1 LIKRDLHMA
10 RRVVFEEQSTP
21 QREER
26 VVLARTSDEGES
38 SSFFGGDTKEIIL
51 AVVGLVV
58 VMQIFRAQTAGP
70 PGLLGGSSGGSGG
83 GSGAKLFGALTSWL
97 TFFLTSAIA
106 QLFLFLFFFPGI
118 RKYIPFLN
126 HFLNEALALEG
137 EERYDDIVR
146 DGIQRR
152 NDRKKGQTD
161 RTKAKAFEDA
171 NKSSRVELINQTG
184 EDMLK
189 IPQERVARDMRRV
202 NSSTNDA
209 IKKLSAAS
217 AIGDEDGASIFMG
230 SEDLN
235 TIRDLIKKH
244 APRLLDPGIDDP
256 DKLMQAAIQ
265 FEYTDV
271 NRQEVSSDTTD
282 RMNELHKLH
291 TRVGDASE
299 NFKKHLASVSE
310 DAKGDLKGALKR
322 FCVYAR
328 YEGVGDGCLLSK
340 STHISKTSL
349 LYKEVGTEAIKSK
362 EEILSELKEEGP
374 VGDHAFN
381 ALLNEI
387 EMSLNDYHDP
397 NGTLLDELR
406 AKRAYLKDAQGAL
419 SATRMDQSADAFDK
433 FVEKVSADNTPGAI
447 EPKQLGPMVVDGGQY
462 GPAGIIEH
470 ITKGKNLTEG
480 LKTAIRNLNSVIG
493 GSNPWKPEEFDS
505 NDLDDNFTG
514 IEKSILESGD
524 SNVSSILRMVD
535 AHKYELASTIN
546 ARGAEVHTGGGGAG
560 GAEGGGA
567 EGGGGDGELG
577 KDFASLKLE

>member
-1 LIKRDLHMA
+1 MA
-10 RRVVFEEQSTP
+10 KRVVIEEQSTP
-21 QREER
+21 QQEER

-83 GSGAKLFGALTSWL
+83 SGAKLFGALTSWL

-137 EERYDDIVR
+137 GERYDDIVR

-161 RTKAKAFEDA
+161 RIKAKAFEDA
-171 NKSSRVELINQTG
+171 NSRVELINQTG
-184 EDMLK
+184 EDLLT
-189 IPQERVARDMRRV
+189 IPQESVVRDMRRV

-217 AIGDEDGASIFMG
+217 AIGDEDDASIFMG
-230 SEDLN
+230 REDLN

-256 DKLMQAAIQ
+256 VKLMQAAIQ
-265 FEYTDV
+265 SEHNDV
-271 NRQEVSSDTTD
+271 NRQEASSDTTD
-282 RMNELHKLH
+282 QMNTDQMNELDKLH
-291 TRVGDASE
+291 KRVGDASV
-299 NFKKHLASVSE
+299 NFKQHLASVSE

-328 YEGVGDGCLLSK
+328 YEGVGDGCLLTK
-340 STHISKTSL
+340 STRISKTSL

-362 EEILSELKEEGP
+362 EEILSELKDEGP
-374 VGDHAFN
+374 AGNEAFD

-387 EMSLNDYHDP
+387 KMSLDAERDP
-397 NGTLLDELR
+397 DGTLLDELR
-406 AKRAYLKDAQGAL
+406 AKRAYLRDPQGAL
-419 SATRMDQSADAFDK
+419 SATRMDQNADAFDK
-433 FVEKVSADNTPGAI
+433 LVDKVSADTTPGAI

-462 GPAGIIEH
+462 GPSGIIEH

-480 LKTAIRNLNSVIG
+480 LKTAIRNLNSDIG

-505 NDLDDNFTG
+505 NDLDDDFTG

-524 SNVSSILRMVD
+524 TNVSSILRMVD
-535 AHKYELASTIN
+535 AHKAADIGGSIDAIETEG
-546 ARGAEVHTGGGGAG
+546 RTGGREAGVAERGGA
-560 GAEGGGA
+560 
-567 EGGGGDGELG
+567 DGELG
-577 KDFASLKLE
+577 GHFDHIALDV